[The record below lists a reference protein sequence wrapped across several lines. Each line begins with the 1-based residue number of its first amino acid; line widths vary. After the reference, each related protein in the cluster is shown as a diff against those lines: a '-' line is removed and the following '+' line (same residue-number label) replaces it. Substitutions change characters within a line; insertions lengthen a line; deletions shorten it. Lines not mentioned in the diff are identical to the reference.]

1 MVSRRHGFTLIEI
14 MVVVLIVGVL
24 AAAVMPI
31 LRGRVERAKWSEANA
46 AAGMI
51 KNAVKVYFAETG
63 TGVTGSLGEGL
74 TMNLLSI
81 QPSDLTGTYFVA
93 GDYTIDEVNESG
105 IATVTVTGSLP
116 NAPQGSKTL
125 SSDGTWE

>member
-1 MVSRRHGFTLIEI
+1 MRTRRCGFSLIEI
-14 MVVVLIVGVL
+14 LTVILIVTIL

-63 TGVTGSLGEGL
+63 AGITGSLSEGVM
-74 TMNLLSI
+74 MNLLDI
-81 QPSDLTGTYFVA
+81 QAGDLSGTYFVA
-93 GDYTIDEVNESG
+93 GDYTSTRSTTPASPPSRSPAVCPMPRK
-105 IATVTVTGSLP
+105 AAKP
-116 NAPQGSKTL
+116 
-125 SSDGTWE
+125 